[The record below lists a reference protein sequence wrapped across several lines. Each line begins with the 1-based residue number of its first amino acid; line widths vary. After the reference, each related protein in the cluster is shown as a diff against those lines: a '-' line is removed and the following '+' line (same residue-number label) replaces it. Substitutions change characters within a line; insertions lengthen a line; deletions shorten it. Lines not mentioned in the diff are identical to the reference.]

1 MLLSF
6 QLRQRTDDTVPMND
20 VFFIHHCRHAC
31 FSCCSALSVYSSA
44 SKLCYSCIKLKY
56 FLWITWYGVSY
67 VFTYMHT
74 MYFPCKPLLSI
85 CCIDFSLPPNTT
97 FSQDR
102 LKLLI
107 SFSGILS
114 LSLSLS
120 LSLTHSL
127 TVCLSVSPG
136 KGQNAQ
142 GRNVLEAKRPGYWRN
157 VRNSVAWCAYKYV
170 MRALY
175 WSGVVVLLLIQP
187 MSKCVRLHFNVAM
200 IAQTV
205 VEPPPP
211 SGQPITRNHLT
222 CRIQYSANGK
232 LANVISVSSK
242 CRYTLVFN
250 KTCSYIIVITSIVDD
265 TPAESE

>member
-120 LSLTHSL
+120 HSLTHSL
-127 TVCLSVSPG
+127 TVCLSLQARGKTPRGEMSWKQNVQAIGETSVIQLRDVHTSMLCVHCTEVELLCCCWFSRCPSAFGCTSTLQWLLRRSLSRHHPVVNPSPETTSH
-136 KGQNAQ
+136 A
-142 GRNVLEAKRPGYWRN
+142 EY
-157 VRNSVAWCAYKYV
+157 ST
-170 MRALY
+170 
-175 WSGVVVLLLIQP
+175 
-187 MSKCVRLHFNVAM
+187 RL
-200 IAQTV
+200 TV
-205 VEPPPP
+205 
-211 SGQPITRNHLT
+211 N
-222 CRIQYSANGK
+222 
-232 LANVISVSSK
+232 
-242 CRYTLVFN
+242 
-250 KTCSYIIVITSIVDD
+250 
-265 TPAESE
+265 